1 MGNFYPYEVF
11 NVYRLVNAKGL
22 KRNDDVEMM
31 CVNLWDVKKEIQSKF
46 NLGEKKEEKYVE
58 IFASVKENRNSKS
71 KSNLYRN
78 KISCRWKLT
87 EIKF

>member
-46 NLGEKKEEKYVE
+46 NLGEKKRRK
-58 IFASVKENRNSKS
+58 ICWNICICKGKS
-71 KSNLYRN
+71 EFK
-78 KISCRWKLT
+78 KQK
-87 EIKF
+87 

>member
-1 MGNFYPYEVF
+1 MRNFYPYEVL

-46 NLGEKKEEKYVE
+46 NLGEKK
-58 IFASVKENRNSKS
+58 R
-71 KSNLYRN
+71 RQ
-78 KISCRWKLT
+78 KICWN
-87 EIKF
+87 ICIC